1 MAIAGAVGGTM
12 ILAAERGVAALPA
25 TLVEI
30 LALLVLITV
39 WIVAVAKGAA
49 GASAS
54 VAGMTFGESGAEARH
69 GCSGGELSVVGSR

>member
-1 MAIAGAVGGTM
+1 M

-39 WIVAVAKGAA
+39 WIVAVAKDAA
-49 GASAS
+49 GASA
-54 VAGMTFGESGAEARH
+54 VAAGLAFGESGTEARH
-69 GCSGGELSVVGSR
+69 GCSGGGLSVVGSQ